1 MKKKSD
7 GYVLVYVLIVIVV
20 LSLLAL
26 GVCSITLRNL
36 QTQQASVE
44 QMQEQYEVEGQME
57 RFIAKLQVFQE
68 DSSTYY
74 YATSNEAKSAAHD
87 HFWTNIGTMADGI
100 VTIQESALT
109 WEDDSCKLTVRAA
122 AGEQVLTT
130 EVKVSLDIQ
139 IKDHWVPGETEEDP
153 GYTEYSYEIQGL
165 TFTYDTYDMSTERA
179 AEGEGGEAA

>member
-68 DSSTYY
+68 DSSIY
-74 YATSNEAKSAAHD
+74 YATSNEATSAAHD
-87 HFWTNIGTMADGI
+87 SFWTTVGTMADGV

-130 EVKVSLDIQ
+130 EVKVSLDIR
-139 IKDHWVPGETEEDP
+139 IKDHWVPGETEEAP
-153 GYTEYSYEIQGL
+153 AYTEYS
-165 TFTYDTYDMSTERA
+165 
-179 AEGEGGEAA
+179 

>member
-74 YATSNEAKSAAHD
+74 YATSNDATSAA
-87 HFWTNIGTMADGI
+87 
-100 VTIQESALT
+100 
-109 WEDDSCKLTVRAA
+109 
-122 AGEQVLTT
+122 
-130 EVKVSLDIQ
+130 
-139 IKDHWVPGETEEDP
+139 
-153 GYTEYSYEIQGL
+153 
-165 TFTYDTYDMSTERA
+165 
-179 AEGEGGEAA
+179 